1 MELLQD
7 EPINFLC
14 NNYNAT
20 PITNSES
27 FEYKTNVAGKTS
39 NANEEN
45 GENTEQE
52 NAKIKEYLEIFVPL
66 KHLLLKL
73 DANQENK

>member
-52 NAKIKEYLEIFVPL
+52 NAKIKE
-66 KHLLLKL
+66 
-73 DANQENK
+73 